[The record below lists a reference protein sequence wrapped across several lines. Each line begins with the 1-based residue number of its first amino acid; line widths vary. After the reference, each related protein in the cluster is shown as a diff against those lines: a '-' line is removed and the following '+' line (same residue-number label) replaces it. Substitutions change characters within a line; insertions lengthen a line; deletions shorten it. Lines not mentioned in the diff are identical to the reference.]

1 MKKIYLKPTVETVS
15 INLQRTILDGSL
27 PKNDGVTVSGGSG
40 GWTKQNNGWDDIWDS
55 GDEDVTDEKW

>member
-1 MKKIYLKPTVETVS
+1 MKKIYLRPTVETVS

-27 PKNDGVTVSGGSG
+27 LKNEDTVSGDSG

-55 GDEDVTDEKW
+55 ADEDVTDEKW

>member
-1 MKKIYLKPTVETVS
+1 MKMIYLKPTVETVS

-27 PKNDGVTVSGGSG
+27 LKNEAEVSGSSG

>member
-27 PKNDGVTVSGGSG
+27 LKNENTVTGGSG
-40 GWTKQNNGWDDIWDS
+40 GWTKQDNGWGDIWDS
-55 GDEDVTDEKW
+55 ADEDVTGEEW

>member
-1 MKKIYLKPTVETVS
+1 MKKIYQKPTVETVS

-27 PKNDGVTVSGGSG
+27 LKNEGTVSDGSG
-40 GWTKQNNGWDDIWDS
+40 GWTKQNNGWDDIWGS

>member
-27 PKNDGVTVSGGSG
+27 LKNEGTVSGGSG
-40 GWTKQNNGWDDIWDS
+40 GWTKQDKGWGDIWDS

>member
-27 PKNDGVTVSGGSG
+27 LKNEAEVSGSSG
-40 GWTKQNNGWDDIWDS
+40 GWTKQNNGWDDIWGS

>member
-27 PKNDGVTVSGGSG
+27 PKNDAEVSGGSG
-40 GWTKQNNGWDDIWDS
+40 GWTKQNTGWDDIWGS

>member
-27 PKNDGVTVSGGSG
+27 LKNEAEVSGSSG
-40 GWTKQNNGWDDIWDS
+40 GWTKQNNGWDDIWGS
-55 GDEDVTDEKW
+55 GDEDATDEKW

>member
-27 PKNDGVTVSGGSG
+27 LKNEGTVSGVSG

>member
-27 PKNDGVTVSGGSG
+27 LKNEGTVSDGSG
-40 GWTKQNNGWDDIWDS
+40 GWTKQDKGWGEIWDS